1 MNLDYI
7 FKIVLLNSAIGSLIA
22 LLIIAVKKLF
32 HNKFDAFVSYY
43 IWFLLLFRLII
54 PNGFQIPVQN
64 ISIFPAERVQII
76 QNTQNN
82 NSTTIIS
89 NNKMDTAVNQKL
101 NNENKFMTINS
112 LKTDGYIKVVE
123 YIWLAGALCL
133 GIAILIINGLTF
145 IRIYK
150 QEACKDDKTTQILEE
165 CKSRMGILRKIP
177 IVYEKYIDTP
187 AVFGLIRPKILIK
200 KGIAKKLSAEEKR
213 YIFLHE
219 LSHLKRKDIITNW
232 IMMILLTINWFN
244 PIIWV
249 SFMKIW
255 EDGEEACD
263 AYVLSYLNET
273 EQKNYGA
280 TIINLEKIML
290 RPQFTFGISRMVSNK
305 SSIKRRIIRI
315 VNYKKTPFKWV
326 LLLFCFITATAIL
339 VTTNVKITAAA
350 KSVNKIT
357 VTKQNDK
364 DVKSIINSF
373 LPKGSKILNS
383 NSYNNVVEK
392 DLDNDGENEIVF
404 AYSSSNKN
412 EGKINIMILK
422 KIKSEWT
429 KVLNTKADGFAID
442 SVLAADIDNDGEN
455 EVFLGKRVGG
465 TLGELSIYK
474 WKSKKLIKIAKE
486 DVPYSKFDI
495 VRLDDGNAGIARWTH
510 DTGEAYNID
519 ILKWNG
525 TALAAS
531 ASNCEEYF
539 KNTVV
544 PYYKNKV
551 TEMPNAAF
559 YWYYLADG
567 QVRAGQKKDAAASI
581 SKGLSFS
588 MDEYYKTKL
597 LKLQKA
603 ASN

>member
-1 MNLDYI
+1 MDLDYI
-7 FKIVLLNSAIGSLIA
+7 FKIILLNSAIGSLIA
-22 LLIIAVKKLF
+22 LLIIAAKKLF
-32 HNKFDAFVSYY
+32 HNKIDAVVSYY
-43 IWFLLLFRLII
+43 IWFLLLLRLII
-54 PNGFQIPVQN
+54 PNGFQMPVKN

-82 NSTTIIS
+82 STTINI
-89 NNKMDTAVNQKL
+89 NNKIDTTANQKL

-133 GIAILIINGLTF
+133 GTAILIINGLTF

-150 QEACKDDKTTQILEE
+150 QETCKDDKTTQILEE

-187 AVFGLIRPKILIK
+187 AVFGLIRPKILINRV
-200 KGIAKKLSAEEKR
+200 IAKKLSAEEKR

-219 LSHLKRKDIITNW
+219 LSHLKRKDTITNW

-290 RPQFTFGISRMVSNK
+290 RPQFTIGISRMVSNK
-305 SSIKRRIIRI
+305 SSIKRRIMRI
-315 VNYKKTPFKWV
+315 VNYKKTLLKWW
-326 LLLFCFITATAIL
+326 LFPICLIIAVVIL

-392 DLDNDGENEIVF
+392 DLDNDGETEIVF

-422 KIKSEWT
+422 KIKNEWI

-455 EVFLGKRVGG
+455 EVLLGKRVGG

-510 DTGEAYNID
+510 DTGEAYAID

-525 TALAAS
+525 IALTSS
-531 ASNCEEYF
+531 ASNCEDYF

-544 PYYKNKV
+544 QYYKNK
-551 TEMPNAAF
+551 TGEMPNAAF

-567 QVRAGQKKDAAASI
+567 QIRAGQKKDAAASI
-581 SKGLSFS
+581 SKGLSVS
-588 MDEYYKTKL
+588 ADEYFKTKL
-597 LKLQKA
+597 LELQKE
-603 ASN
+603 ASK